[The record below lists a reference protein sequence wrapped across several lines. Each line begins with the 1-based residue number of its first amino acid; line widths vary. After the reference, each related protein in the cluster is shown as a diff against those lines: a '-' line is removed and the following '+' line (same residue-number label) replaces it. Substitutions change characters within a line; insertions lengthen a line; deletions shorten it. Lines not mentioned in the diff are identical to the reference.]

1 MGYRRVV
8 VLREGARVAVVGAG
22 PGGLVAAKHALD
34 AGLEPVLFEA
44 SDDLGGQWHTAAA
57 HSGIWPGMHTN
68 TSRGLTAFSDLPP
81 PADHP
86 LHPSATQMHAYLRDY
101 AGRFGLTERIRF
113 DTRVRSVSQGWLV
126 DGEPFDA
133 VVLASGR
140 FRAPAL
146 PGGLEGF
153 TGEVLHAFDYP
164 GAAAFR
170 DRRTLV
176 YGNGVSGLEIAS
188 DIATVAPVVS
198 SFRSMRYVLQKV
210 VDGVSSDWQ
219 WYTEFGARERRH
231 LTRAELG
238 STLTARILRIA
249 GDPASY
255 GAPRPDPDVLVAG
268 TSLCQDYLTQVR
280 GGDIVCRP
288 AIASTTGRTVTFTDG
303 STETV
308 DAVVCAT
315 GYRLDLP
322 YLDPALRQLLVTG
335 DDLDLYQR
343 TLHPDLPGLGVVGQF
358 LLQGP
363 YWPLLELQARWIVGG
378 LVGTVPVPTPAAM
391 RAVMATPRPHLESH
405 HVLGLQLAEEQ
416 GVSPDPRAWPEL
428 AEELVFGPMLPAR
441 YRLEGPGARPDAAA
455 DFAAQVAAS
464 PRAPV
469 GPEDVAAL
477 RGFGLATVADLIG

>member
-1 MGYRRVV
+1 M
-8 VLREGARVAVVGAG
+8 
-22 PGGLVAAKHALD
+22 
-34 AGLEPVLFEA
+34 
-44 SDDLGGQWHTAAA
+44 
-57 HSGIWPGMHTN
+57 
-68 TSRGLTAFSDLPP
+68 
-81 PADHP
+81 
-86 LHPSATQMHAYLRDY
+86 
-101 AGRFGLTERIRF
+101 
-113 DTRVRSVSQGWLV
+113 
-126 DGEPFDA
+126 
-133 VVLASGR
+133 VLASGR

-146 PGGLEGF
+146 PGGLDGF

-238 STLTARILRIA
+238 STLTARVLRVA

-255 GAPRPDPDVLVAG
+255 GAPAPDPDVLVAG
-268 TSLCQDYLTQVR
+268 TSLCQDYLAQVR
-280 GGDIVCRP
+280 DGDIVCRP
-288 AIASTTGRTVTFTDG
+288 AIASTSGRTVTFTDG

-322 YLDPALRQLLVTG
+322 YLDPALRRLLVTG

-378 LVGTVPVPTPAAM
+378 LVGTVPVPTPAEM
-391 RAVMATPRPHLESH
+391 RAVMADPTTAPGVAPRAGSAARRGAGRQPRPAR
-405 HVLGLQLAEEQ
+405 VAGAGRGA
-416 GVSPDPRAWPEL
+416 GV
-428 AEELVFGPMLPAR
+428 
-441 YRLEGPGARPDAAA
+441 RPDAAGA
-455 DFAAQVAAS
+455 LPARGS
-464 PRAPV
+464 R
-469 GPEDVAAL
+469 GPARRRRRL
-477 RGFGLATVADLIG
+477 RGPGRGLPAGSGRARGRRGPARLRPGDGR